1 MSVSGTAAGIQDA
14 QVGAAIGG
22 ETSPSGAFLS
32 PTAPN
37 LVDFLTF
44 LATSVQIPSAALA
57 VNSPWPG
64 YALTQAIG
72 ITLSPPNNPAP
83 ILYVLACYNCA
94 THILFSIAPDVPGQ
108 NYFQTARS
116 SSANGFGLI
125 QATTGLVQATSDE
138 VTSASLTAPE
148 WASRLTVGQ
157 LAFFKTPWGREYLS
171 YQQSYGPSIVGLS

>member
-1 MSVSGTAAGIQDA
+1 MSVSGTAAGVQDT
-14 QVGAAIGG
+14 QVGIAIGG

-32 PTAPN
+32 PTVPN
-37 LVDFLTF
+37 PVDFFTF

-72 ITLSPPNNPAP
+72 LTLSPPNNPAP

-116 SSANGFGLI
+116 SSVQGFGLV
-125 QATTGLVQATSDE
+125 QGTTGLVQSSSDE
-138 VTSASLTAPE
+138 VTSVTLTAPK
-148 WASRLTVGQ
+148 WASGLTASQ
-157 LAFFKTPWGREYLS
+157 LGFYKTPWGREYLA
-171 YQQSYGPSIVGLS
+171 YQQSYGPTIVDLT